1 MKGIILKDF
10 YESII
15 IRKNLLNW
23 IFATVMIV
31 ALTLVFQTRY
41 VFVLFCG
48 VAIPILGTSM
58 LQFSMEQDEIA
69 HFYKLQRTFPLT
81 VRQIVLAKYIL
92 ALLCTGFF
100 LLVSLGFSLI
110 YISVYKVAS
119 FTEGMQ
125 ICAMGIPLSLTFMAV
140 TYFGYF
146 LFGAKL
152 GTILYVIVTCIT
164 AMTYAMSALN
174 FNILDLLFLNRTLL
188 FVIGLL
194 ISIVLL
200 VISFFLSVHFYE
212 RKLK

>member
-23 IFATVMIV
+23 IFAAVMIV
-31 ALTLVFQTRY
+31 ALTIVFRTRY

-81 VRQIVLAKYIL
+81 IRQIVLAKYIL
-92 ALLCTGFF
+92 SLLCIGFF
-100 LLVSLGFSLI
+100 LLVSLGFSLV
-110 YISVYKVAS
+110 YISIYKVAT
-119 FTEGMQ
+119 FAEGMQ
-125 ICAMGIPLSLTFMAV
+125 ICAMGIPLSLTFLAV

-146 LFGAKL
+146 LFGAKR
-152 GTILYVIVTCIT
+152 GTILYVIITGIT
-164 AMTYAMSALN
+164 AMTYAVSALN
-174 FNILDLLFLNRTLL
+174 FNLLDLLSINRPLL

-200 VISFFLSVHFYE
+200 IISFFSSVHFYGK
-212 RKLK
+212 KLK